1 MAVKKKTPT
10 KTSLRLTS
18 KNNDL
23 SGGSLSDQPKKVSL
37 LEKLVPVLTV
47 FAIVLAFV
55 VGILW
60 EKVSSLEKGKTA
72 ANSNA
77 QQQANQQQEQVN
89 VTKDQIKKL
98 FNQNLLTF
106 GDKNSKLTFVVVEDP
121 SCPFCHIAGGKNPE
135 LVNKLIESDS
145 RYSQFKSVS
154 EGGTYVPPMTEI
166 KKLVDS
172 KKASLVY
179 IFSDGHGN
187 GEMGHKALLCA
198 NEKGKFW
205 QAHDL
210 LYSNKGYELL
220 NNVVKNDKSK
230 AKELADFL
238 ESAVNPSDMK
248 SCLESGKYDNRPSS
262 EMTIARSLGVSGTP
276 AFFVNTTKFAGA
288 YSYTQMEPAVKSAL
302 GE

>member
-1 MAVKKKTPT
+1 MAVRKKIS
-10 KTSLRLTS
+10 TSDKSSFLDQS
-18 KNNDL
+18 ENNFL
-23 SGGSLSDQPKKVSL
+23 SFFSDSQRKFSV
-37 LEKLVPVLTV
+37 LEKLVPVLAL
-47 FAIVLAFV
+47 FAIVLSFIA
-55 VGILW
+55 GILW
-60 EKVSSLEKGKTA
+60 EKVSSLEKNRNTA
-72 ANSNA
+72 TSGS
-77 QQQANQQQEQVN
+77 QQQANQQQAQVN
-89 VTKDQIKKL
+89 VTKEQIRKL
-98 FNQNLLTF
+98 FDQELLTF

-135 LVNKLIESDS
+135 LIEQLIKSNPQ
-145 RYSQFKSVS
+145 YSQFKLVS
-154 EGGTYVPPMTEI
+154 DGGTYVPPMGEI

-179 IFSDGHGN
+179 IFSNGHGN

-205 QAHDL
+205 QVHDL

-230 AKELADFL
+230 SKDLADFL
-238 ESAVNPSDMK
+238 ASAVNPSDMK
-248 SCLESGKYDNRPSS
+248 SCLESGKYDDRPSS
-262 EMTIARSLGVSGTP
+262 EMAIAQSLGVSGTP

-288 YSYTQMEPAVKSAL
+288 YSYAQMEPIVKSAL